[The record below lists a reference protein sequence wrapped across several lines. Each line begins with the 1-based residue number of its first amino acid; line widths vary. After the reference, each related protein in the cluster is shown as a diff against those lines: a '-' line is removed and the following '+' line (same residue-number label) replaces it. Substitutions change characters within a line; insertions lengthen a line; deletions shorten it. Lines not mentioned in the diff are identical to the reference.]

1 MSEDTK
7 RTNAAI
13 GRWLRVGVLTLTT
26 FGPIIN
32 SIASQLRQRAEIARE
47 EARKRGGAV
56 TSEGQERLLAVGTT
70 LADALV
76 ELKDHPYSQE
86 IIRRGGDL
94 SDALTERS
102 GKLSRVLAGQG
113 SDLLERGS
121 KATQVLTERGNDVV
135 GDLAERGNKA
145 TQVLTERGS
154 ELVSDLAER
163 SSQVSKDVAKRTER
177 LSKEVAKRSERLSRE
192 VAKRSEKLAEEVS
205 RDVAKRSEKLAEE
218 VAKRSEKLA
227 EEVAKRSEKL
237 VEEVG
242 KRSRVATEQVS
253 ERKGLFWSIFGFSLG
268 LSAAMVGVFW
278 LIRRRMQ
285 ERSLESQS
293 FQITQN
299 GHLNGN
305 TKQPTAAAVGVS
317 ASQPTSQVAQAAA
330 QAPESA
336 TPSPTL
342 QQAPVIAQAVTTEEK
357 AAEDGQSDVAVGQT
371 PAPAEAQ
378 QPLDAKFI
386 GLVSSKLYYPIET
399 PVEQLSH
406 TEGEPLD
413 VVYFESEEEAQ
424 AQGFSAA
431 AE

>member
-1 MSEDTK
+1 MDKNTK
-7 RTNAAI
+7 RTNAEI

-32 SIASQLRQRAEIARE
+32 SIASQVRQRAEIARE

-56 TSEGQERLLAVGTT
+56 TSEGQERLQAVSAS

-86 IIRRGGDL
+86 IMRRGGDL
-94 SDALTERS
+94 SGALTERS
-102 GKLSRVLAGQG
+102 GKLSRVLADQG

-121 KATQVLTERGNDVV
+121 KATQVLAERGNDVV
-135 GDLAERGNKA
+135 GDLAERGSKA
-145 TQVLTERGS
+145 TQVLAERGGK
-154 ELVSDLAER
+154 
-163 SSQVSKDVAKRTER
+163 VSKDVAKRSEH
-177 LSKEVAKRSERLSRE
+177 LSKEVAKRSKRLSKE

-205 RDVAKRSEKLAEE
+205 KDVAKRSEQLSKE

-227 EEVAKRSEKL
+227 EEVAKRSEQL
-237 VEEVG
+237 AEEVS

-253 ERKGLFWSIFGFSLG
+253 QRKGLFWSIFGFSLG
-268 LSAAMVGVFW
+268 LSATLVGVIW
-278 LIRRRMQ
+278 LIRRRIQ
-285 ERSLESQS
+285 EQSLESQS

-299 GHLNGN
+299 GHLNGAV
-305 TKQPTAAAVGVS
+305 KQPAAAAVGVS
-317 ASQPTSQVAQAAA
+317 ASKLTPQASV

-342 QQAPVIAQAVTTEEK
+342 QQAPVIAQAVKTEEK
-357 AAEDGQSDVAVGQT
+357 AAEDAQPDVAV
-371 PAPAEAQ
+371 AQ
-378 QPLDAKFI
+378 QPLDAKFV
-386 GLVSSKLYYPIET
+386 GLVGSKLYYPIET
-399 PVEQLSH
+399 PMEQLPH

-413 VVYFESEEEAQ
+413 VVYFDNEDDAQ

-431 AE
+431 E